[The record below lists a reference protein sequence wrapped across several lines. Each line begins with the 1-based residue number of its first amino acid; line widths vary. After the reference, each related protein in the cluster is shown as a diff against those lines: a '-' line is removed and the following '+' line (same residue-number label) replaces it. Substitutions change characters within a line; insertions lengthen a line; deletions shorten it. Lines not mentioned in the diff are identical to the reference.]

1 MKIYLV
7 IHGEVDGCSVLAA
20 FLDPDQ
26 AKLAAKCAARR
37 GNRSRNRQRWK
48 WLGSLG
54 RQTSSAERW
63 QRLKLDAD
71 ECARR
76 GILSGWEDEQNMW
89 YVREMK
95 VSGT

>member
-1 MKIYLV
+1 MRIYLV
-7 IHGEVDGCSVLAA
+7 IHSYFEGCSIFAA

-26 AKLAAKCAARR
+26 ARLVAKCIARR
-37 GNRSRNRQRWK
+37 ANRARNRQRWK
-48 WLGSLG
+48 S
-54 RQTSSAERW
+54 ERW
-63 QRLKLDAD
+63 QRVELDAD

-89 YVREMK
+89 SVREMK

>member
-54 RQTSSAERW
+54 RQ
-63 QRLKLDAD
+63 
-71 ECARR
+71 R